1 MPPRFLHPFLP
12 YRSFLV
18 PILVLCAIVVPC
30 WLVFRLYRA
39 RTRGQ
44 PLSFGREL
52 LLLTFV
58 LYLSGL
64 AAVTLIPSRS
74 SRAQVEAADG
84 FKLRPD
90 LSSLTCPAATPSTG
104 PTAAR
109 FCMRN
114 AAGNLVLFIP
124 LGLLIPLV
132 WRRLRVRDGILI
144 AIAFSVGI
152 ELLQYLSR
160 MVGSKRLADVNDVIL
175 NVLGACLGLAL
186 GMLLRWRPRGR
197 PAVVARG

>member
-12 YRSFLV
+12 YRSFLG
-18 PILVLCAIVVPC
+18 PIVVLCAIVVPC

-39 RTRGQ
+39 RSRAHRV
-44 PLSFGREL
+44 SFGREL

-64 AAVTLIPSRS
+64 SAVTLVPSRS
-74 SRAQVEAADG
+74 SRAPVEATNG

-90 LSSLTCPAATPSTG
+90 LSSLTCPSVPPTTG
-104 PTAAR
+104 SGGER

-114 AAGNLVLFIP
+114 AAGNLALFIP
-124 LGLLIPLV
+124 LGFLIPLV
-132 WRRLRVRDGILI
+132 WRRLRVRDGIVI

-160 MVGSKRLADVNDVIL
+160 ALGSKRLADINDVIL

-186 GMLLRWRPRGR
+186 VAVVRWRPSDSSR
-197 PAVVARG
+197 

>member
-39 RTRGQ
+39 RTSGYR
-44 PLSFGREL
+44 LSFGREL

-74 SRAQVEAADG
+74 SRAAVEATDG

-90 LSSLTCPAATPSTG
+90 LTSLTCPSATPSTG
-104 PTAAR
+104 AAAGR

-114 AAGNLVLFIP
+114 AAGNLALFIP
-124 LGLLIPLV
+124 LGFLMPLV
-132 WRRLRVRDGILI
+132 WRRLRFRDGILI
-144 AIAFSVGI
+144 AIGCSVGI

-175 NVLGACLGLAL
+175 NVVGACLGLAL
-186 GMLLRWRPRGR
+186 GMLLRWRPGGHAAVGRG
-197 PAVVARG
+197 

>member
-12 YRSFLV
+12 YRSFLG
-18 PILVLCAIVVPC
+18 PILVLCAMVVPC
-30 WLVFRLYRA
+30 WLVYRLYRA
-39 RTRGQ
+39 RSRGHS
-44 PLSFGREL
+44 LSFGREL

-74 SRAQVEAADG
+74 SRAPVEATEG

-104 PTAAR
+104 AAAGR

-132 WRRLRVRDGILI
+132 WRRLRFRDGVLI

-186 GMLLRWRPRGR
+186 VAVMRWRPGR
-197 PAVVARG
+197 RQAVQRA

>member
-30 WLVFRLYRA
+30 WLIFRLYRA
-39 RTRGQ
+39 RSSGRR
-44 PLSFGREL
+44 LALGREL
-52 LLLTFV
+52 LLLIFV

-74 SRAQVEAADG
+74 SRAQVEATDG

-90 LSSLTCPAATPSTG
+90 LTSLTCPSATPSTG
-104 PTAAR
+104 STSGR

-114 AAGNLVLFIP
+114 AAGNLALFIP
-124 LGLLIPLV
+124 LGFLIPLV
-132 WRRLRVRDGILI
+132 WRRLRFRDGIMI
-144 AIAFSVGI
+144 AVAFSIGI

-175 NVLGACLGLAL
+175 NVIGAALGLAL
-186 GMLLRWRPRGR
+186 VTLLRWRPGAR
-197 PAVVARG
+197 PAVRRA